1 MLSNIPLIGQAK
13 IFNQNEE
20 IIALNPM
27 LDLNRS
33 NALNWF
39 IFNQCECKNRKH
51 PHFIVVSALTDQV
64 NYIDIHSGSGK
75 VLPEGSWIN

>member
-33 NALNWF
+33 NALN
-39 IFNQCECKNRKH
+39 
-51 PHFIVVSALTDQV
+51 
-64 NYIDIHSGSGK
+64 
-75 VLPEGSWIN
+75 